1 MKTSEK
7 IVIGEYLLIAGF
19 GVLAICK
26 GGLMLC
32 DRVTKLEKQQEN
44 LNEALRILKTCS
56 FRTKE
61 RIDHINE
68 AIKHS

>member
-7 IVIGEYLLIAGF
+7 IVLGEYLLIAGF
-19 GVLAICK
+19 GMLAICK

-44 LNEALRILKTCS
+44 LNEVLRII
-56 FRTKE
+56 TKE

>member
-7 IVIGEYLLIAGF
+7 IIIGEYLLIAGF
-19 GVLAICK
+19 GMLAICK
-26 GGLMLC
+26 GGLTLC

-44 LNEALRILKTCS
+44 LNKILGII
-56 FRTKE
+56 TKE

>member
-44 LNEALRILKTCS
+44 LNEVLRIL
-56 FRTKE
+56 TKE

>member
-19 GVLAICK
+19 GMLAMCK

-44 LNEALRILKTCS
+44 LNKILGII
-56 FRTKE
+56 TKE

>member
-7 IVIGEYLLIAGF
+7 IVLGEYLLIAGF
-19 GVLAICK
+19 GMLAICK

-44 LNEALRILKTCS
+44 LNEVLRII
-56 FRTKE
+56 TKE

-68 AIKHS
+68 EIKHS

>member
-7 IVIGEYLLIAGF
+7 IVIGEYLFFAGF
-19 GVLAICK
+19 GMLAICR

-44 LNEALRILKTCS
+44 LIKILGII
-56 FRTKE
+56 TKE